1 MCRRWFLAA
10 LVPVAV
16 VVALADGRAQAPAE
30 TSDVR
35 KAAEQL
41 VDSLEPE
48 SLQGEAWVKAKR
60 IARPLLIYTDPTRGD
75 DSGFLWAW
83 SNKGRP
89 LAVAE
94 MFQKTTN
101 KFVWDIHICNTSGVR
116 LRAGRMGAPWWLE
129 NDSDIAFKDVPAAPP
144 LGAEPALRQ
153 RQMKLLAQNFTAYTM
168 FRDGVRTDLRRL
180 DRPLHSYR
188 DEEAGILEGGL
199 FAFANGTNPE
209 MLLFIEARQG
219 KGKSSKPVWQ
229 FGVSRATYGQLH
241 AEYEG
246 KEVYFATYGNLVIG
260 RDKPFWSSSF
270 RFTPPVAPP
279 GGKSHLPIRGQ

>member
-1 MCRRWFLAA
+1 MFPRIAMTRRWLLAA
-10 LVPVAV
+10 LLPVGMFAGPAGV
-16 VVALADGRAQAPAE
+16 RAQTPDAPA
-30 TSDVR
+30 DVR

-41 VDSLEPE
+41 VDSIQLE
-48 SLQGEAWVKAKR
+48 SLRGETWVKAKR
-60 IARPLLIYTDPTRGD
+60 IDRPLLFYTDPTRDD

-83 SNKGRP
+83 GDKGRP

-101 KFVWDIHICNTSGVR
+101 RFVWDIHIGNTSGGK
-116 LRAGRMGAPWWLE
+116 LRAGRRGAPWWLE
-129 NDSDIAFKDVPAAPP
+129 NDSDIAFNDLPAAPSV
-144 LGAEPALRQ
+144 GGEPALRQ

-219 KGKSSKPVWQ
+219 KGKAPKSVWQ

-241 AEYEG
+241 AEYQG
-246 KEVYFATYGNLVIG
+246 KEVYFATYGNLVVG
-260 RDKPFWSSSF
+260 RDKPFWSSRF
-270 RFTPPVAPP
+270 QFTPPAAPP
-279 GGKSHLPIRGQ
+279 GGK